1 MATPKLSERGR
12 IYGVLEKYG
21 RCVELVPLDP
31 NFHDISVGLYVKD
44 GIGTVWT
51 FSRRPG
57 VEARI
62 EKIRDQLVS
71 LGGLEPIEGTHD
83 QARAACGQIHNRP
96 LKFLMMRAVEKSPD
110 LTHPEGEIS
119 VKDLRSDLI
128 LKAAAEKVDGRV
140 VYTVDADGEAKNKTA
155 RIVATT
161 GGFVRYGEMEKV
173 DANKVAF
180 SCGFRHDGLMWL
192 LISHARNVSGAQD
205 MLDEAALR
213 GQMTTSTLGFSR
225 T

>member
-12 IYGVLEKYG
+12 IHGVLEKYG

-31 NFHDISVGLYVKD
+31 NFHDISVGLFTKD

-51 FSRRPG
+51 FARVPG
-57 VEARI
+57 VEQRI
-62 EKIRDQLVS
+62 EKIRDQLVA
-71 LGGLEPIEGTHD
+71 LGGLAPAEGTHNQVRFD
-83 QARAACGQIHNRP
+83 CGQLHSRP
-96 LKFLMMRAVEKSPD
+96 LKFLMMQAVEKSPD
-110 LTHPEGEIS
+110 LRHREGEIS
-119 VKDLRSDLI
+119 VKDLRSDLV
-128 LKAAAEKVDGRV
+128 LKVAGDDVAGRC

-155 RIVATT
+155 RIAAVA

-173 DANKVAF
+173 EPSKVAF
-180 SCGFRHDGLMWL
+180 DCGNRHDELMRL
-192 LISHARNVSGAQD
+192 LISYARNVSGVQD
-205 MLDEAALR
+205 MLDASAMR